1 MTDDRIPV
9 SREGER
15 PIGVFDS
22 GVGGLTV
29 VKELFG
35 QLPGEN
41 IIYFGD
47 TARVP
52 YGIKSDRTVVK
63 FSLQNSRF
71 LAQFK
76 IKLLI
81 VACNTAS
88 AVGLDILRKEF
99 PFPVL
104 GVIEP
109 GARAAL
115 RLAKNKRIGVIGT
128 EATVSSRAYVKLIE
142 GINPSARIFSQ
153 ACSLFVP
160 LVEEGWLEGEITA
173 AVVRKYL
180 SSLKKKSID
189 SLILGCTHYPLL
201 KPLLQKEMEGIVL
214 IDSAREVVAEAKKV
228 LGDRGMLGAG
238 NRTPYRRYYVSD
250 MPARFVRVGKMFL
263 GEDITPVEQVEIEK
277 Y

>member
-1 MTDDRIPV
+1 MN
-9 SREGER
+9 SEGKR

-29 VKELFG
+29 VKEFLR

-47 TARVP
+47 TARLP
-52 YGIKSDRTVVK
+52 YGIKSERTVIK

-71 LAQFK
+71 LAQFQ
-76 IKLLI
+76 IKLLL

-88 AVGLDILRKEF
+88 AVSLEALRKEF
-99 PFPVL
+99 SFPIL

-109 GARAAL
+109 GVRAAL
-115 RLAKNKRIGVIGT
+115 RLTKNRKIGIIGT
-128 EATVSSRAYVKLIE
+128 EATIVSRAYVKLIKE
-142 GINPSARIFSQ
+142 IAPATRTFSQ
-153 ACSLFVP
+153 ACPLLVP
-160 LVEEGWLEGEITA
+160 LVEEGWLRGEITA

-180 SSLKKKSID
+180 SPLKKKSID

-201 KPLLQKEMEGIVL
+201 KSLFRKEIEGVAL
-214 IDSAREVVAEAKKV
+214 INSAKEVVAEAGKI
-228 LGDRGMLGAG
+228 LRERGILRSGDDP
-238 NRTPYRRYYVSD
+238 PYRRYYVSD
-250 MPARFVRVGKMFL
+250 TPTRFMRMRRRFL
-263 GEDITPVEQVEIEK
+263 GEVLSPVEQVEIER